1 MRHLILIG
9 LALAA
14 LTGCEEKLTA
24 DEFYGRNEALELVYY
39 TGTKEEAEVSL
50 RKRLA
55 LMSEAETAGLKA
67 ADYDK
72 LRFYIHL
79 QLSRVAHAMADE
91 TLAGVEMAKAIS
103 YFRRTHAK
111 EKKTDE
117 ELSNA
122 LTLLADAVEEKSPP
136 KWKKEAQPG
145 GTDNSGAA
153 PLRV

>member
-24 DEFYGRNEALELVYY
+24 DEFYSRKDALESVYY

-50 RKRLA
+50 QKRLA

-79 QLSRVAHAMADE
+79 QLSRIARAMADE
-91 TLAGVEMAKAIS
+91 ALAGSEMAQAIS
-103 YFRRTHAK
+103 YFRRTHPE

-122 LTLLADAVEEKSPP
+122 LTFLADAVEKNSQP
-136 KWKKEAQPG
+136 KWKEEPNQQPQQQR
-145 GTDNSGAA
+145 
-153 PLRV
+153 P